1 MVVNFLP
8 ARAMNSARSATSVR
22 MCCAS
27 IRTASDSPETSVD
40 VVAAN
45 VPPPCSNFRYGPMNT
60 LACRWAL
67 LIRTTVRG
75 AVDVTATKELRH
87 VGGKLGMVLEQ
98 EPMSSVGVDLDLC
111 TRNQSGEQVGEVR
124 QDHRITVAVG
134 DEHGLRDRAESLQ
147 QCVIRYAPCAHSVVL
162 RQPCLPGRW
171 LVEATGLGEHTL
183 QGLLAGLL
191 TRRRIREETP
201 SSSRPGPAGACRR
214 RRSPTMPNR
223 AFPLRLWVPTRPI
236 SNCVPMQAASGRS
249 PAQRSCRSRSRGCRL
264 ARIPSRQEMRWHP
277 SPSARWCWEWFPS
290 IRRRRRCRT

>member
-60 LACRWAL
+60 SACSWTL

-75 AVDVTATKELRH
+75 AVDVTAAKELLH
-87 VGGKLGMVLEQ
+87 VGGELGIVLEQ

-162 RQPCLPGRW
+162 RQPRLPGRW

-191 TRRRIREETP
+191 TRRRIREEHLQV
-201 SSSRPGPAGACRR
+201 AGR
-214 RRSPTMPNR
+214 
-223 AFPLRLWVPTRPI
+223 
-236 SNCVPMQAASGRS
+236 QAASGRS

-277 SPSARWCWEWFPS
+277 SP
-290 IRRRRRCRT
+290 